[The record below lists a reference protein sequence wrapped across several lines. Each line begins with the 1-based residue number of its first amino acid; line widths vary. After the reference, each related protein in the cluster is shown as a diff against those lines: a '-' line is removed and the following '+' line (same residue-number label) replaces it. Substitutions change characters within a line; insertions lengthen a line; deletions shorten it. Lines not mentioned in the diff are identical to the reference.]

1 MLTRTQYLTLVVLA
15 ALALLLVVAN
25 GIVFS
30 LNRGVQTE
38 VNARQQFVQQSV
50 QLEDLY
56 REIVKALAELGVKN
70 GDQQIVQMLSAQ
82 GINVSVT
89 NSPPPAATP
98 QAPPPAPTA
107 KR

>member
-1 MLTRTQYLTLVVLA
+1 MLTRAQYLTLVVLA

-25 GIVFS
+25 GVIYS
-30 LNRGVQTE
+30 LNRGVQVE

-50 QLEDLY
+50 QLEGLY

-82 GINVSVT
+82 GINVSVNNPT
-89 NSPPPAATP
+89 PAVAP
-98 QAPPPAPTA
+98 QAPASAPMT